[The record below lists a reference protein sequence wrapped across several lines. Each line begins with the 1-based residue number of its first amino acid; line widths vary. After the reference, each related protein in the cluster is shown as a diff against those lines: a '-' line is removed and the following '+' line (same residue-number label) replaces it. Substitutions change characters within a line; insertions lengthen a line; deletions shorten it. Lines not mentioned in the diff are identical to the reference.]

1 MTKEHIFETIRSFK
15 THLLHTPLLL
25 GWLILGSLVAF
36 YRGGWIGLAFGLVNI
51 VLIGGYALFIRLQTP
66 DTPAP
71 ESVKRPVLELV
82 FALGLFGL
90 FLVIQLLDFGI
101 WNIEPWQGWVRNF
114 FLEIGRWT
122 YGLTVLPEWAKQ
134 DTYIALSSTLK
145 QLVPTILVFLLLG
158 YRGRSMGLTRPYWK
172 LSAMLVG
179 ITAVFG
185 LFTGVLSRVPLT
197 RVITLYFIGILVN
210 ALPEELFFRG
220 MLLPRLEKVFANPLN
235 ALMVSALL
243 FNAMHLPIAIHNGA
257 SLQTAVLDIFSI
269 GYPSGLIW
277 GYLYL
282 RTRSILPGVFWHAA
296 NVNLGFVL
304 MSL

>member
-1 MTKEHIFETIRSFK
+1 MGPA
-15 THLLHTPLLL
+15 L
-25 GWLILGSLVAF
+25 
-36 YRGGWIGLAFGLVNI
+36 GLVNI
-51 VLIGGYALFIRLQTP
+51 ALIGVYALFIRLQTP
-66 DTPAP
+66 NAPAP
-71 ESVKRPVLELV
+71 ELVKQPVLDLV
-82 FALGLFGL
+82 LALGLFGL
-90 FLVIQLLDFGI
+90 FLFIQVLDFGV
-101 WNIEPWQGWVRNF
+101 WNIQPWQGWVRNF
-114 FLEIGRWT
+114 FLEIGRWK

-134 DTYIALSSTLK
+134 DTYIAFSSTLK
-145 QLVPTILVFLLLG
+145 QLVPTILIFLLLG
-158 YRGRSMGLTRPYWK
+158 YRGRSMGLTRPYCK

-185 LFTGVLSRVPLT
+185 LFTGVLSRAPLT
-197 RVITLYFIGILVN
+197 QIIALYFIGILVN

-235 ALMVSALL
+235 ALVVSTLF
-243 FNAMHLPIAIHNGA
+243 FNAMHLPIAIHNGD